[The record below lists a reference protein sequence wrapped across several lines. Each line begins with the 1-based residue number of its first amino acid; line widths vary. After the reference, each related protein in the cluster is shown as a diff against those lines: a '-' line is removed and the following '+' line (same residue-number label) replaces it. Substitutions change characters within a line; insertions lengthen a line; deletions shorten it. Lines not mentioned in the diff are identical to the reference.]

1 MKSGNR
7 LEILRYT
14 RTLNLQL
21 QYCTL
26 TIPNWQQLRTFVRE
40 PHVHVHVVPSSTPVL
55 YYSCFHRESASS
67 MTVSGGRQ
75 QEKRISSH
83 KSVLGQT
90 SPSSRILLACITKK
104 SLGGNLY
111 HFMRKFN
118 EEKHESKLTSPDV
131 W

>member
-26 TIPNWQQLRTFVRE
+26 TILKWQQLRTFVRDL
-40 PHVHVHVVPSSTPVL
+40 HVHVVPSSTPVL
-55 YYSCFHRESASS
+55 YYNCFHQASASS

-75 QEKRISSH
+75 QEKCISSH

-118 EEKHESKLTSPDV
+118 EEKHESCLTSPDV